1 MIELKKFDEFM
12 NLMKRKYKTKFYILF
27 FILKILLLY
36 PIFFLSSF
44 AITYFVFGKNFQN
57 WESLCSIILA
67 AIFTIYLLIRW
78 ILKFHFN
85 FFLKRNIFKSFFAV
99 MFLLKL
105 SFNWKKYNYI
115 DEEIINIIKTISRE
129 KLALQGSMSILWS
142 NSNFYRKPNDID
154 FISMT
159 DSAKYLLN
167 NIKLSNN
174 NLEIEKDNLLY
185 KLTIEKHKIE
195 ILQPKLFAAKFFKR
209 KNEVVIPKLTWQIAM
224 KYEQIFNCIFVKDTS
239 QEKIN
244 KVVIDLA
251 FLLTDRIVYSKKI
264 MNAFILNNFSN
275 FFVKYFTNN
284 QIYSFDDKGFM
295 FRLNNFFKIETLKIL
310 KENNL
315 SWTHRKIFNI
325 YKRIVSNEQI
335 VAINSNINKLL
346 QNKDSLYEELL
357 SLGNIKTLNSLKID
371 FDNKEERDEA
381 ISKIQINPEISKFL
395 AYFPKLL
402 GDDKQIDIRYYLLSK
417 LSKFD

>member
-1 MIELKKFDEFM
+1 MIELRKFDEFM

-115 DEEIINIIKTISRE
+115 DEEIINIIKTFSRE

-195 ILQPKLFAAKFFKR
+195 ILQPKLFVAKFFKR

-335 VAINSNINKLL
+335 VAINFNINKLL

-395 AYFPKLL
+395 AYFPNLL